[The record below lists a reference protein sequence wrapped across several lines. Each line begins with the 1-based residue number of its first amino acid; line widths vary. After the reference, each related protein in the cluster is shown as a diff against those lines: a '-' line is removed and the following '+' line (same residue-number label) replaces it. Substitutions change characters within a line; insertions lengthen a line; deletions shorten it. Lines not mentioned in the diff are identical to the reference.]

1 MPPPTL
7 SRGQALQGWGVFLM
21 LTQGDALGYIMLPL
35 QGESFETIVTQPD
48 GLGYD
53 ILAFQAVKCTHKLRL
68 KVAPE
73 TDFR

>member
-1 MPPPTL
+1 
-7 SRGQALQGWGVFLM
+7 M

-68 KVAPE
+68 KVAPGGSQHGGKTNVKPLIE
-73 TDFR
+73 YTI